1 VSHGAT
7 PEFTGHQ
14 PVSLLLFPLPTLVS
28 PDDDLALTLGQDLP
42 AQCLRPEPGQ
52 PGQVVSVNDDVM
64 ESDRHAVQYARARG

>member
-28 PDDDLALTLGQDLP
+28 PDDDLALTPGQNLS
-42 AQCLRPEPGQ
+42 AQCLRPEP
-52 PGQVVSVNDDVM
+52 
-64 ESDRHAVQYARARG
+64 ARLGRS